1 MFQNVDLCVEENS
14 KAIILGENSSGKTT
28 LLKILA
34 GIIKPSVGEVHRA
47 SGLNIAYYSQH
58 VADDIISAN
67 SDNITTGLTAISL
80 MMRLF
85 PSRNEESI
93 RADLASFGLGPKQAT
108 TNIKFL
114 SGGERCRVCL
124 TILTLGDQ
132 QSCDVLLLDE
142 PTNHLD
148 IESVEALAYGLN
160 HWNGAFVMVSHDA
173 NLIRKLGGNTY
184 ILMKERK
191 RLLRVDSGIDGYLKS
206 FANKI

>member
-1 MFQNVDLCVEENS
+1 M
-14 KAIILGENSSGKTT
+14 
-28 LLKILA
+28 
-34 GIIKPSVGEVHRA
+34 
-47 SGLNIAYYSQH
+47 
-58 VADDIISAN
+58 
-67 SDNITTGLTAISL
+67 
-80 MMRLF
+80 
-85 PSRNEESI
+85 
-93 RADLASFGLGPKQAT
+93 
-108 TNIKFL
+108 
-114 SGGERCRVCL
+114 
-124 TILTLGDQ
+124 
-132 QSCDVLLLDE
+132 LLLDE